1 MQGSRSE
8 AMSAPQTQTRAQRPL
23 QQTAEQPSADRA
35 EAKKR
40 FNEMMTEIKGAAS
53 ADDLTALKA
62 SLAWDGMRARVK
74 AAESSDVFDGLMG
87 RLERSCETR
96 LAEIGPGLKEYEV

>member
-1 MQGSRSE
+1 
-8 AMSAPQTQTRAQRPL
+8 
-23 QQTAEQPSADRA
+23 
-35 EAKKR
+35 
-40 FNEMMTEIKGAAS
+40 MMTEIKGASS

-62 SLAWDGMRARVK
+62 SFAWDAMRERVR
-74 AAESSDVFDGLMG
+74 AAESSEVFDGLMG